1 MATLTKEQTDAA
13 GEFANATIAALK
25 MGEGVHPPTIIAAS
39 ARMAGTYLFRSFDL
53 KLPGLKPGQ
62 IVLSEAA
69 NEQSTHLIQITAG
82 ILSRIGIQI
91 ADPPPETAA
100 GSKHKPVLEFLDTQK
115 KLEPAYAPIKA
126 RFSFTDRQAAEAVA
140 VGTALLIRHAKDF
153 LDPNIAFGIAVYG
166 YIEGA
171 KTAPEP
177 I

>member
-1 MATLTKEQTDAA
+1 VQDRNTPIARIVPIAHRTNQDAELHA
-13 GEFANATIAALK
+13 LAAQGKVRLAEDS
-25 MGEGVHPPTIIAAS
+25 MDE
-39 ARMAGTYLFRSFDL
+39 SF
-53 KLPGLKPGQ
+53 K
-62 IVLSEAA
+62 
-69 NEQSTHLIQITAG
+69 
-82 ILSRIGIQI
+82 I
-91 ADPPPETAA
+91 ADSPPDRAA
-100 GSKHKPVLEFLDTQK
+100 GSKHKPMVEFLDTQK